1 MCRFNTSLFGELL
14 NVDRELQFKKASRKK
29 CTTGESI
36 GFLDFPGESLGFCV
50 TKACY
55 PRWWFFGS
63 ISTRGSVKALAPGQK
78 KCGSA
83 RIPDANYSIFCFHQE
98 IELDVL
104 KFQKPFHLP
113 PAFGVM
119 NRHNF
124 TFTTLPWLTTSQ
136 LCFMAPL
143 FFWSEGFFGS
153 QRPLPGGLK
162 ATMLRCCLTPIAFKH
177 PNRGTSITY
186 QFSKSKNSVDFG
198 NVGLLPGIWSV
209 FQSKPML

>member
-1 MCRFNTSLFGELL
+1 MLIENYSLRRLPEKSALRGSHSAFQISQGSHSAFVWQRLAIQDDGSSAL
-14 NVDRELQFKKASRKK
+14 SL
-29 CTTGESI
+29 
-36 GFLDFPGESLGFCV
+36 PG
-50 TKACY
+50 
-55 PRWWFFGS
+55 
-63 ISTRGSVKALAPGQK
+63 GSVKALASGQK
-78 KCGSA
+78 KCGFA
-83 RIPDANYSIFCFHQE
+83 GIPDANYSIFCFHQE

-124 TFTTLPWLTTSQ
+124 TFTTLPWLTSQ
-136 LCFMAPL
+136 LCFLVPL

-162 ATMLRCCLTPIAFKH
+162 ATMLRCCLRPIAFKH